1 MNRLKRIN
9 WYLFIV
15 VVVYNMLDAWHT
27 KLLLATGVIV
37 EANQVM
43 NWSIVNYGINS
54 LFYIKAV
61 EMVILAVLIY
71 ILHRKTN

>member
-37 EANQVM
+37 EANPVM

-54 LFYIKAV
+54 IFYIKAV

>member
-37 EANQVM
+37 EANPIM
-43 NWSIVNYGINS
+43 NWCIINYGINS
-54 LFYIKAV
+54 LFCVKTI
-61 EMVILAVLIY
+61 EMVILAILLF
-71 ILHRKTN
+71 ILHKKTN